1 METEVA
7 GLRQRRSK
15 QAVELA
21 MQGRWREA
29 ATINQSLVESF
40 PSDVSAYNRLGRA
53 YMEIGD
59 FSHAW
64 EAYSRAIELDPYNT
78 IARRNL
84 DRVSRLREVIIG
96 APDDSRVEPLHFIEE
111 TGKAGVVNLHHLGP
125 PEVVANMVAGD
136 RVYLKVKGNGLV
148 VESGRGEYLGQVEP
162 RHAQRL
168 IRLMAGGNEYTAAVV
183 STTEDT
189 AAIIIREV
197 YQHPGQVGRLSFPAK
212 EFKSPRPYISDRVT
226 KHEHEP
232 ELEYEEEPEAVEEEP
247 EVAEEESGYT
257 IVGVEGKEL
266 VAEES
271 TSGQKGADT
280 NEE

>member
-29 ATINQSLVESF
+29 AAINQSLVESF

-84 DRVSRLREVIIG
+84 NRLSRLRETIIG
-96 APDDSRVEPLHFIEE
+96 APDYSRVEPLHFIQE
-111 TGKAGVVNLHHLGP
+111 TGKAGVVNLYHLGP

-136 RVYLKVKGNGLV
+136 RVYLRITGNGLV
-148 VESGRGEYLGQVEP
+148 VENGRGEYLGQVEP
-162 RHAQRL
+162 KHAQRL
-168 IRLMAGGNEYTAAVV
+168 VRLMAGGNEYTAAVV
-183 STTEDT
+183 SATEDT
-189 AAIIIREV
+189 AAIIIREI

-212 EFKSPRPYISDRVT
+212 EFKCPRPYISDRVT
-226 KHEHEP
+226 KHEP
-232 ELEYEEEPEAVEEEP
+232 ELEYEEETEAIVEEEP
-247 EVAEEESGYT
+247 GYT
-257 IVGVEGKEL
+257 IIGVEGKEL
-266 VAEES
+266 TFEES
-271 TSGQKGADT
+271 TGGQKGADSS
-280 NEE
+280 EE

>member
-29 ATINQSLVESF
+29 AAVNQSLVESF
-40 PSDVSAYNRLGRA
+40 PGDVSAYNRLGRA

-64 EAYSRAIELDPYNT
+64 EAYGRAIELDPYNT

-84 DRVSRLREVIIG
+84 DRLSRLREVIIG

-111 TGKAGVVNLHHLGP
+111 TGKAGVVSLYQLGS
-125 PEVVANMVAGD
+125 PELVANMVAGD
-136 RVYLKVKGNGLV
+136 RVYLKVKGNVLV
-148 VESGRGEYLGQVEP
+148 VENGRGDYLGQAEP

-168 IRLMAGGNEYTAAVV
+168 IRLMTGGNEYTAAVV

-189 AAIIIREV
+189 ATIIIREV
-197 YQHPGQVGRLSFPAK
+197 YQHPSQVGRLSFPAK
-212 EFKSPRPYISDRVT
+212 EFKSPRPYISDRVS
-226 KHEHEP
+226 KHEHA
-232 ELEYEEEPEAVEEEP
+232 LEYEEEPEAVEEEA
-247 EVAEEESGYT
+247 EVEEEEPGYT
-257 IVGVEGKEL
+257 IVGVEGKEFT
-266 VAEES
+266 AEES
-271 TSGQKGADT
+271 TGGQKDG
-280 NEE
+280 

>member
-1 METEVA
+1 
-7 GLRQRRSK
+7 
-15 QAVELA
+15 

-29 ATINQSLVESF
+29 AVINQSLVESF

-64 EAYSRAIELDPYNT
+64 GAYSRAIELDPYNN
-78 IARRNL
+78 IARKNL
-84 DRVSRLREVIIG
+84 DRLSRLREVIIG
-96 APDDSRVEPLHFIEE
+96 APDDSRVEPLYFIEE
-111 TGKAGVVNLHHLGP
+111 TGKAGVVNLYHLGP

-136 RVYLKVKGNGLV
+136 RVYLKVKGNGLA
-148 VESGRGEYLGQVEP
+148 VENGRGEYLGQVELK
-162 RHAQRL
+162 HAQRL

-197 YQHPGQVGRLSFPAK
+197 FQHPSQVGRLSFPAK

-226 KHEHEP
+226 KREPEP
-232 ELEYEEEPEAVEEEP
+232 ELEYEEEPEV
-247 EVAEEESGYT
+247 EEESGYT
-257 IVGVEGKEL
+257 IVGVEGKEPMS
-266 VAEES
+266 EEPAG
-271 TSGQKGADT
+271 GQVG
-280 NEE
+280 

>member
-21 MQGRWREA
+21 MQGRWQEA
-29 ATINQSLVESF
+29 AAVNQSLVESF
-40 PSDVSAYNRLGRA
+40 PGDVSAYNRLGRA

-64 EAYSRAIELDPYNT
+64 EAYSRAVELDIYNT

-84 DRVSRLREVIIG
+84 DRLSRLREVSIG

-111 TGKAGVVNLHHLGP
+111 TGKAGVVNLHQLGS
-125 PEVVANMVAGD
+125 PELVANMVAGD

-148 VESGRGEYLGQVEP
+148 AENGRGDYLGQVEP
-162 RHAQRL
+162 KAAQRL

-183 STTEDT
+183 SATEDT
-189 AAIIIREV
+189 ATIIIRET
-197 YQHPGQVGRLSFPAK
+197 YQHPSQVGRLSFPAK

-226 KHEHEP
+226 KHEHE
-232 ELEYEEEPEAVEEEP
+232 LEYEEPEAVEEETES
-247 EVAEEESGYT
+247 EVEEEAGYT
-257 IVGVEGKEL
+257 IVGVEGKE
-266 VAEES
+266 VIPEEPS
-271 TSGQKGADT
+271 GGQKG
-280 NEE
+280 

>member
-29 ATINQSLVESF
+29 AAINQSLVESF

-64 EAYSRAIELDPYNT
+64 EAYNQAIELDPYNN

-84 DRVSRLREVIIG
+84 DRLSRLRKVMIG
-96 APDDSRVEPLHFIEE
+96 APDYSRVEPLQFIEE
-111 TGKAGVVNLHHLGP
+111 TGKAGVVNLYQLGP

-136 RVYLKVKGNGLV
+136 RVYLTVKGNGLV
-148 VESGRGEYLGQVEP
+148 VENGRGEYLGQVESK
-162 RHAQRL
+162 HAQRL
-168 IRLMAGGNEYTAAVV
+168 VRLMAGGNEYTAAVV

-197 YQHPGQVGRLSFPAK
+197 YQHPSQVGRLSFPAK

-226 KHEHEP
+226 KHEHEQEP
-232 ELEYEEEPEAVEEEP
+232 ELEYEEEPE
-247 EVAEEESGYT
+247 AEEESGYT

-266 VAEES
+266 AAEEP
-271 TSGQKGADT
+271 TGGQRGAESG
-280 NEE
+280 